1 MPKGRGPGD
10 VLGPRALNRALL
22 DRQMLLRRRRMQTL
36 DAVERLVA
44 LQAQVPRDPYGALW
58 TRVDGFRAE
67 ALSEAMADR
76 RAVRMTLLRGTLH
89 TVTARDALALRSLI
103 QPAIQKVVF
112 GSSPL
117 RTLVRAGVNLD
128 EAVEFLQRLLEDSP
142 KTRAELVKAI
152 AERWPGVDADSL
164 GYAMYVIP
172 TVQTT
177 PRGLWNRSGA
187 SRFTTVE
194 AWLGRPVDERGDL
207 DALIRRYLTAFGPA
221 TVADAQYWSGL
232 SGLGVAFE
240 RMRPSL
246 RTFAD
251 ENGRELFDV
260 PNVRRPSADTPAPV
274 RFLPEYDNVV
284 IGHKD
289 RSRIVGPGTTRWT
302 DVGWGIVLVDGFT
315 SARWILKR
323 ETGATTLR
331 IEPFRRLTRSE
342 SHEVTDE
349 GDRLAGFLTDGE
361 GTHDVRIA
369 APA

>member
-1 MPKGRGPGD
+1 M
-10 VLGPRALNRALL
+10 LGPRALNRALL
-22 DRQMLLRRRRMQTL
+22 DRQMLLRRRRMPAL

-44 LQAQVPRDPYGALW
+44 LQAQVPRDPYVALW

-89 TVTARDALALRSLI
+89 TVTARDALALRSII
-103 QPAIQKVVF
+103 QPAIEKVAF

-128 EAVEFLQRLLEDSP
+128 EAVELLQRLLQDSP

-172 TVQTT
+172 TVQVT
-177 PRGLWNRSGA
+177 PRGLWRRSGG
-187 SRFTTVE
+187 SRFTTID
-194 AWLGRPVDERGDL
+194 AWLGRSIDERGDL

-232 SGLGVAFE
+232 TGLGVAFE

-246 RTFAD
+246 RTSVD

-260 PNVRRPSADTPAPV
+260 ASARRPSADTPAPV

-289 RSRIVGPGTTRWT
+289 RSRIVGPGTARWT
-302 DVGWGIVLVDGFT
+302 EVGWGIVLVDGFT
-315 SARWILKR
+315 SARWILER
-323 ETGATTLR
+323 ETGAATLR
-331 IEPFRRLTRSE
+331 IEPFRRLTRGE
-342 SHEVTDE
+342 RAEVADE
-349 GDRLAGFLTDGE
+349 GDRLAAFLTDGE
-361 GTHDVRIA
+361 GIHDVRIA
-369 APA
+369 APT

>member
-1 MPKGRGPGD
+1 

-22 DRQMLLRRRRMQTL
+22 DRQMLLRRRRIQAL

-44 LQAQVPRDPYGALW
+44 LQAQVPRDPYVALW

-67 ALSEAMADR
+67 ALSNAMEER
-76 RAVRMTLLRGTLH
+76 RVVRMTLLRGTLH
-89 TVTARDALALRSLI
+89 TVTARDAVALRSLI
-103 QPAIQKVVF
+103 RPAIERVAF

-128 EAVEFLQRLLEDSP
+128 EAVELLRRLLEESP

-152 AERWPGVDADSL
+152 AERWPDVDADSL

-187 SRFTTVE
+187 SRFTTVD

-207 DALIRRYLTAFGPA
+207 DKLIRRYLTAFGPA

-232 SGLGVAFE
+232 TGLGVAFE
-240 RMRPSL
+240 QMRSSL
-246 RTFAD
+246 RTFVD
-251 ENGRELFDV
+251 ENGRELFDL
-260 PNVRRPSADTPAPV
+260 PNAQRPNADTPVPV

-289 RSRIVGPGTTRWT
+289 RSRIVEPGTARWT
-302 DVGWGIVLVDGFT
+302 QVGWGSVLVDGFT
-315 SARWILKR
+315 SARWILER
-323 ETGATTLR
+323 ERDAATLR
-331 IEPFRRLTRSE
+331 IEPFSRLTRSE
-342 SHEVTDE
+342 RAELADE
-349 GDRLAGFLTDGE
+349 GDRLAAFLVDGA
-361 GTHDVRIA
+361 GSRDVRIA
-369 APA
+369 AAT

>member
-1 MPKGRGPGD
+1 

-22 DRQMLLRRRRMQTL
+22 ERQMLLRRRRLPAL

-44 LQAQVPRDPYGALW
+44 LQAQVPRDPYVALW
-58 TRVDGFRAE
+58 TRVDGFRPD
-67 ALSEAMADR
+67 ALSDAMAGR

-103 QPAIQKVVF
+103 QPAIEKVVF

-117 RTLVRAGVNLD
+117 RTLVRAGVDLGEGLRFLRELLD
-128 EAVEFLQRLLEDSP
+128 DSP
-142 KTRAELVKAI
+142 KTRSELVKAL
-152 AERWPGVDADSL
+152 ADRWPEVDADAL

-172 TVQTT
+172 TVQVT

-194 AWLGRPVDERGDL
+194 AWLGHSIADRGDVHQ
-207 DALIRRYLTAFGPA
+207 LIQRYLTAFGPA

-232 SGLGVAFE
+232 TGLGGAFE
-240 RMRPSL
+240 RLRPSL

-251 ENGRELFDV
+251 KNGRELFDV
-260 PNVRRPSADTPAPV
+260 SRAPLPHAETPVPV

-284 IGHKD
+284 IAHKD
-289 RSRIVGPGTTRWT
+289 RSRIVAPGTARWT
-302 DVGWGIVLVDGFT
+302 DVGWGLVLIDGFT
-315 SARWILKR
+315 AARWKLDR
-323 ETGATTLR
+323 DGVGGTLR
-331 IEPFRRLTRSE
+331 VEPFRRLTRSE
-342 SHEVTDE
+342 RAEVTDE
-349 GDRLAGFLTDGE
+349 GDRLASFLTDGASSR
-361 GTHDVRIA
+361 DVRIA

>member
-1 MPKGRGPGD
+1 
-10 VLGPRALNRALL
+10 
-22 DRQMLLRRRRMQTL
+22 MLLRRRRMPAL

-44 LQAQVPRDPYGALW
+44 LQAQVPRDPYVALW

-76 RAVRMTLLRGTLH
+76 RAVRLTLLRGTLH

-103 QPAIQKVVF
+103 QPAIEKIAF

-128 EAVEFLQRLLEDSP
+128 EAVELLRRLLEESP

-152 AERWPGVDADSL
+152 AERWPDVDADSL
-164 GYAMYVIP
+164 GYATYVIR

-177 PRGLWNRSGA
+177 PRGLWDRSGA

-207 DALIRRYLTAFGPA
+207 DTLIRRYLAAFGPA
-221 TVADAQYWSGL
+221 GVADAQYWSGL
-232 SGLGVAFE
+232 SGLAGSLE
-240 RMRPSL
+240 RLRPSL
-246 RTFAD
+246 RAYVD
-251 ENGRELFDV
+251 ENGRELFDL
-260 PNVRRPSADTPAPV
+260 PNARRPNADTPVPV

-289 RSRIVGPGTTRWT
+289 RSRIVAPGTARWT
-302 DVGWGIVLVDGFT
+302 GVGWGSVLVDGFT
-315 SARWILKR
+315 SARWILER
-323 ETGATTLR
+323 ERDAATLR

-342 SHEVTDE
+342 RAEVTDE
-349 GDRLAGFLTDGE
+349 GDRLAAFLTDGE
-361 GTHDVRIA
+361 GAHDVRVA

>member
-1 MPKGRGPGD
+1 M
-10 VLGPRALNRALL
+10 LGPRALNRALL
-22 DRQMLLRRRRMQTL
+22 DRQMLLRRRRIQAL

-44 LQAQVPRDPYGALW
+44 LQAQVPRDPYVALW

-67 ALSEAMADR
+67 ALSNAMEER
-76 RAVRMTLLRGTLH
+76 RVVRMTLLRGTLH
-89 TVTARDALALRSLI
+89 TVTARDAVALRSLI
-103 QPAIQKVVF
+103 RPAIERVAF

-128 EAVEFLQRLLEDSP
+128 EAVELLRRLLEESP

-152 AERWPGVDADSL
+152 AERWPDVDADSL

-187 SRFTTVE
+187 SRFTTVD

-207 DALIRRYLTAFGPA
+207 DKLIRRYLTAFGPA

-232 SGLGVAFE
+232 TGLGVAFE
-240 RMRPSL
+240 QMRSSL
-246 RTFAD
+246 RTFVD
-251 ENGRELFDV
+251 ENGRELFDL
-260 PNVRRPSADTPAPV
+260 PNAQRPNADTPVPV

-289 RSRIVGPGTTRWT
+289 RSRIVEPGTARWT
-302 DVGWGIVLVDGFT
+302 QVGWGSVLVDGFT
-315 SARWILKR
+315 SARWILER
-323 ETGATTLR
+323 ERDAATLR
-331 IEPFRRLTRSE
+331 IEPFSRLTRSE
-342 SHEVTDE
+342 RAELADE
-349 GDRLAGFLTDGE
+349 GDRLAAFLVDGA
-361 GTHDVRIA
+361 GSRDVRIA
-369 APA
+369 ATT